1 VKKTLK
7 SDPRR
12 CTSNFLPWSVI
23 SRPIMGK
30 APTIDLVVGYHHAND
45 SPLLKRF
52 LSKTYELIRR
62 VADKAQ

>member
-1 VKKTLK
+1 
-7 SDPRR
+7 
-12 CTSNFLPWSVI
+12 VI

-30 APTIDLVVGYHHAND
+30 APTIDLVVGCHHAND

-52 LSKTYELIRR
+52 LSKTDELIRR